1 MSEVAEQAEST
12 QNPTATRIGI
22 RGMHCAACVAK
33 VEQALSQTP
42 GVVRASVNLASEEA
56 LVEYL
61 PGQVSLSGLGTAV
74 ASTGFE
80 MVERGENVEEEIERQ
95 HRDDYLL
102 LKRKLIVSAV
112 LTVMILVGSY
122 DSAAVFPAVRCSGVV
137 IRPYLSCPVLGR
149 RTVLSKR
156 LGQGTA
162 RFQRYE
168 YPDRGWDLSGLSLQY
183 GGGVCSRFFCGSR
196 TTAPDVF

>member
-1 MSEVAEQAEST
+1 MRTVPEPL
-12 QNPTATRIGI
+12 QNPTSARIGI

-61 PGQVSLSGLGTAV
+61 PGQVSLPGLGAAV
-74 ASTGFE
+74 ASSGFE
-80 MVERGENVEEEIERQ
+80 MVERGERAEEEVERQ

-112 LTVMILVGSY
+112 LTVMILLGSMT
-122 DSAAVFPAVRCSGVV
+122 PL
-137 IRPYLSCPVLGR
+137 LSFLPLGAPVWLF
-149 RTVLSKR
+149 VL
-156 LGQGTA
+156 
-162 RFQRYE
+162 
-168 YPDRGWDLSGLSLQY
+168 
-183 GGGVCSRFFCGSR
+183 
-196 TTAPDVF
+196 TTPV